1 MEETVGVDNSSSE
14 MHMLWNI
21 FKEIGSNPLRALPRP
36 ERAEAFYDRVLVG
49 PRKAST
55 VYVRLKELLSGRPAG
70 EPLTASWVLYAM
82 LREQCV
88 SDGVDVQA
96 LLDNDQR
103 NANGRKRNRGA
114 FDPGTNSKKTR
125 GDAADAGDDNTS
137 PVFRILDRC
146 LERPPSRLT
155 DQP

>member
-1 MEETVGVDNSSSE
+1 MEETTGVDNSNPE

-21 FKEIGSNPLRALPRP
+21 FKEIESNSLRALPKP
-36 ERAEAFYDRVLVG
+36 ASDKAFYDRVLVG
-49 PRKAST
+49 PRKASSM
-55 VYVRLKELLSGRPAG
+55 YVILNDLLSGRPTG

-82 LREQCV
+82 LREQCARE
-88 SDGVDVQA
+88 DVDIQA
-96 LLDNDQR
+96 LLDDDQR
-103 NANGRKRNRGA
+103 NAKGRKRNTGM
-114 FDPGTNSKKTR
+114 FNSGTNKKIR
-125 GDAADAGDDNTS
+125 AGHVAPGDDNTA